1 MLIERTTPPH
11 RSSSISYDAHM
22 VTPPSRSPKKAPAS
36 RAAAAANKRPR
47 LSQAEAEVRMKNATA
62 QLLIAHPP
70 ADVTVHMISAKAGVH
85 HDYVARYFGSREELM
100 IQTIE
105 AAVLGT
111 ILAADDNGKT
121 DPVSALDANDNI
133 MAMVTAR
140 LRTMS
145 YLLACGVPPER
156 FAENQKMIHNFGLA
170 QFTNPRLT
178 DRTKMNF
185 TLMAV
190 VLVQGMAILGD
201 VNSMTEEQKADIR
214 AFIAHFSHITD
225 QIQTEL
231 KWDKPVPKKRK

>member
-1 MLIERTTPPH
+1 MGIYIHTMPLVASQALDHEYYH
-11 RSSSISYDAHM
+11 KWM
-22 VTPPSRSPKKAPAS
+22 VNTAKSQN
-36 RAAAAANKRPR
+36 RATSGKRPR

-62 QLLIAHPP
+62 QLLLAHPP

-111 ILAADDNGKT
+111 ILASNDNGKL

-133 MAMVTAR
+133 MAMVNAR

-145 YLLACGVPPER
+145 YLLACGVSPER
-156 FAENQKMIHNFGLA
+156 FIDNQKIVHSYGLA
-170 QFTNPRLT
+170 QFTNPHLT

-190 VLVQGMAILGD
+190 ILVQGMAILGE
-201 VNSMTEEQKADIR
+201 VNDMTEEQKADIR
-214 AFIAHFSHITD
+214 AFITHFSHITE

>member
-1 MLIERTTPPH
+1 
-11 RSSSISYDAHM
+11 
-22 VTPPSRSPKKAPAS
+22 
-36 RAAAAANKRPR
+36 
-47 LSQAEAEVRMKNATA
+47 
-62 QLLIAHPP
+62 
-70 ADVTVHMISAKAGVH
+70 VH

-111 ILAADDNGKT
+111 ILAADDKGT
-121 DPVSALDANDNI
+121 DPVSALDANENI
-133 MAMVTAR
+133 MAMVNAR

-145 YLLACGVPPER
+145 YLLACGVSPER

-190 VLVQGMAILGD
+190 VLVQGMAILGE

-214 AFIAHFSHITD
+214 AFIAHFSHITE

>member
-1 MLIERTTPPH
+1 
-11 RSSSISYDAHM
+11 
-22 VTPPSRSPKKAPAS
+22 
-36 RAAAAANKRPR
+36 
-47 LSQAEAEVRMKNATA
+47 
-62 QLLIAHPP
+62 
-70 ADVTVHMISAKAGVH
+70 
-85 HDYVARYFGSREELM
+85 
-100 IQTIE
+100 
-105 AAVLGT
+105 
-111 ILAADDNGKT
+111 
-121 DPVSALDANDNI
+121 
-133 MAMVTAR
+133 MAMVNAR

-190 VLVQGMAILGD
+190 VLVQGMAILGE

-214 AFIAHFSHITD
+214 AFIAHFSHITE